1 MSTEQQLKSKVKDA
15 EHCLGESLSTAHTK
29 GICLFAFFKI
39 DGVPQNLHPLCL
51 SSPLLGSFL
60 LESVQSS
67 LCLCVMLH
75 QQAAGHTGLGQ
86 NRKSCISLGGEK
98 NPLLFVSSYY
108 ELFVHLS
115 QGLSC
120 LDVNCGT
127 NCQRL

>member
-1 MSTEQQLKSKVKDA
+1 MNGKSVPIEQHLKSKVKDA

-39 DGVPQNLHPLCL
+39 DDVPQNLHPLCL

-75 QQAAGHTGLGQ
+75 QQAAGHTRLGQ
-86 NRKSCISLGGEK
+86 NRKSCISLGGK
-98 NPLLFVSSYY
+98 KKP
-108 ELFVHLS
+108 
-115 QGLSC
+115 SC
-120 LDVNCGT
+120 LFPAIMSYLLIYLKVSPV
-127 NCQRL
+127 